1 MGETCSVILVLIYL
15 FITPSLHL
23 VSPLWGGGKVLTHT
37 HTHAHTH
44 TRTHTH
50 AHTHT
55 QVHVSRIHV
64 AGLQRTKND
73 IVVEQVK
80 DILHATSLQDL
91 LMRSLEAL
99 QRLQELNTFKHV
111 DIQLDTV
118 KGEGR
123 RREGVEVMFVVEE
136 YGWLASTIAANAGTQ
151 SGDAVRERVCMC
163 VCVCVSVC
171 VGVGGCLTTWYLS
184 ILPESL
190 CVLA

>member
-1 MGETCSVILVLIYL
+1 M
-15 FITPSLHL
+15 
-23 VSPLWGGGKVLTHT
+23 
-37 HTHAHTH
+37 
-44 TRTHTH
+44 
-50 AHTHT
+50 

-99 QRLQELNTFKHV
+99 QKLQELNTFKHV

-118 KGEGR
+118 KGEGG

-151 SGDAVRERVCMC
+151 SGDAVREC
-163 VCVCVSVC
+163 VCVGGGVSDDSVPLHPPR
-171 VGVGGCLTTWYLS
+171 V
-184 ILPESL
+184 SL
-190 CVLA
+190 CPCVTCLVVQSSSE

>member
-1 MGETCSVILVLIYL
+1 M
-15 FITPSLHL
+15 
-23 VSPLWGGGKVLTHT
+23 
-37 HTHAHTH
+37 
-44 TRTHTH
+44 
-50 AHTHT
+50 
-55 QVHVSRIHV
+55 SRIHV

-73 IVVEQVK
+73 IVIEQVK
-80 DILHATSLQDL
+80 DILHATNLQDL

-118 KGEGR
+118 KGEGG

-151 SGDAVRERVCMC
+151 SGDAVREC
-163 VCVCVSVC
+163 VCVCVWGGGG
-171 VGVGGCLTTWYLS
+171 GVYLMTRYLS